1 MSDQITEPTP
11 TSVEPPW
18 RLSAKGSIYCM
29 WGNLQDDLKSQLQQ
43 QDKFG
48 ITIGDYHYNVKQN
61 QDGGFV
67 VFRNTKTEY
76 DTNRQQFFNKNS
88 QRTVEIKAIQIE
100 QANRLLDTTEG
111 YELIGNDPIKVVNGE
126 FFAIIGKKVK
136 K

>member
-1 MSDQITEPTP
+1 MSDEVTSQISTIEL
-11 TSVEPPW
+11 PW
-18 RLSAKGSIYCM
+18 RQSAKGSIYCM
-29 WGNLQDDLKSQLQQ
+29 WGNLPDNLKSQLLQ

-48 ITIGDYHYNVKQN
+48 ITIGEFHYNVKQN

-76 DTNRQQFFNKNS
+76 NINREQFFIKNS
-88 QRTVEIKAIQIE
+88 LRTVDIKAIRIE
-100 QANRLLDTTEG
+100 EANKLLDTES